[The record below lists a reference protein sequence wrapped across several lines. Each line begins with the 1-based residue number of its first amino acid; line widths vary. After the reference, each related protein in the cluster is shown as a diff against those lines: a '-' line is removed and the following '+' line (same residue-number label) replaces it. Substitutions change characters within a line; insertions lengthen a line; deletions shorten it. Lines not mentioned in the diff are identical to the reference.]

1 MEQSKSISLVI
12 AKLKIAY
19 PYYFN
24 KLTDEEFIGFIS
36 MYQEY
41 LSDYSEDIL
50 LKAVK
55 MLIGSKEFMPSIKE
69 IIDTCEKVSINQKY
83 WILEEM
89 AKDGYFKSVVEID
102 KANKYISDGN
112 IPNWLL
118 RDMQEYALKNG
129 ISIAGTSNQILLGGS
144 HDD

>member
-69 IIDTCEKVSINQKY
+69 IIDACEKVSINQKY

-89 AKDGYFKSVVEID
+89 AKDGYFKSVIEID

-118 RDMQEYALKNG
+118 RDMQEYALEKG
-129 ISIAGTSNQILLGGS
+129 ISITGTSNQKLLGGS
-144 HDD
+144 HVN

>member
-1 MEQSKSISLVI
+1 MEQSKSISLAI

-24 KLTDEEFIGFIS
+24 KLTNEEFIGLIS

-41 LSDYSEDIL
+41 LSGYSEDTL

-69 IIDTCEKVSINQKY
+69 IIDACEKESTKQKY
-83 WILEEM
+83 WILEKM

-102 KANKYISDGN
+102 KANKYVSDDN

-118 RDMQEYALKNG
+118 KDMQEYALKNG
-129 ISIAGTSNQILLGGS
+129 IYITGTSNQIFLGGS

>member
-1 MEQSKSISLVI
+1 MEQSKSISLAI

-41 LSDYSEDIL
+41 LSNYPEVIL

-69 IIDTCEKVSINQKY
+69 IIDACEKVSENQKS

-102 KANKYISDGN
+102 KANKYVSDGN
-112 IPNWLL
+112 IPTWLL
-118 RDMQEYALKNG
+118 RDMQEYALKYG
-129 ISIAGTSNQILLGGS
+129 ITIDGGSNSKLLGDS
-144 HDD
+144 HDN

>member
-41 LSDYSEDIL
+41 LSEYSEDIL

-69 IIDTCEKVSINQKY
+69 IIDACEKVSINQKY

-89 AKDGYFKSVVEID
+89 AKDGYFKSVIEID

-118 RDMQEYALKNG
+118 RDMREYALEKG
-129 ISIAGTSNQILLGGS
+129 IVIAGTSNQKLLGGS